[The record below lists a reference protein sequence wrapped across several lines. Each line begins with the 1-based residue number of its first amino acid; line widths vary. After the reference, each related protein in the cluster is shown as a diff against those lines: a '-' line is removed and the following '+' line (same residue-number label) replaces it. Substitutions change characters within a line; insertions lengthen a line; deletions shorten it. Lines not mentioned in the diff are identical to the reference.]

1 MEPVTLI
8 VPVAP
13 VAKARPRFTVD
24 AKGRTRAVT
33 TEGTREAE
41 DTIGHYWRAQYGAR
55 KPWPRDVA
63 LQVVVTVYLAK
74 PKGSARAAPTVR
86 PDWDNFGKLAS
97 DALTG
102 LAWTDDAQVTDGRV
116 IKRYDARPRWEIR
129 IREVEP

>member
-1 MEPVTLI
+1 MEPVCLI

-13 VAKARPRFTVD
+13 VAKARPRFT
-24 AKGRTRAVT
+24 GTRAVT
-33 TEGTREAE
+33 PSGTRAAE
-41 DTIGHYWRAQYGAR
+41 DTIGHYWRAQFGAR

-63 LQVVVTVYLAK
+63 LQVAVTVYLAK

-86 PDWDNFGKLAS
+86 PDADNYLKLALDS
-97 DALTG
+97 LNR
-102 LAWTDDAQVTDGRV
+102 LAWTDDAQVTDARV